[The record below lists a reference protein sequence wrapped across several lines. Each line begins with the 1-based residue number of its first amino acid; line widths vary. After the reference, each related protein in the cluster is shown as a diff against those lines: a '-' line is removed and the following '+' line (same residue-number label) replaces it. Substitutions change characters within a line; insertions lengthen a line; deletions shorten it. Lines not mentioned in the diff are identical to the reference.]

1 MEFLWI
7 ALVAAAAAIVGVRT
21 VVRGFK
27 EQARRVSLVESLT
40 RGGSEAPNA

>member
-7 ALVAAAAAIVGVRT
+7 ALVAAAAAIVGIRT
-21 VVRGFK
+21 VVRGFR
-27 EQARRVSLVESLT
+27 EQQRRISMVESLT